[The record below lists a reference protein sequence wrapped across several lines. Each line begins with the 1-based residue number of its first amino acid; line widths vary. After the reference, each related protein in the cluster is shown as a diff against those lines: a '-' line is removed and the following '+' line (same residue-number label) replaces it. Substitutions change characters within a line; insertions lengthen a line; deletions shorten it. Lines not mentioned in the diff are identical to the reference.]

1 MMMMMAI
8 LIWYGLGV
16 QGQHV
21 YRALKRTWEL
31 FTVSEMAMGCVYL
44 CFSTPRV
51 DCVRQWKDGWD
62 LFTSMFGAWGNWIL
76 DTGLVD
82 WWTGGYWVLDWWI
95 GGLVDW
101 WSGGLVDWWTDGM
114 VD

>member
-8 LIWYGLGV
+8 LIWHGLGV

-44 CFSTPRV
+44 CFPHRVRIVYGSGKTDGTCLRRCSTP
-51 DCVRQWKDGWD
+51 G
-62 LFTSMFGAWGNWIL
+62 G
-76 DTGLVD
+76 TG
-82 WWTGGYWVLDWWI
+82 Y
-95 GGLVDW
+95 
-101 WSGGLVDWWTDGM
+101 
-114 VD
+114 

>member
-31 FTVSEMAMGCVYL
+31 FTVLEMAMGCVYL
-44 CFSTPRV
+44 CFSTPRA
-51 DCVRQWKDGWD
+51 DCLRQWKDGWD
-62 LFTSMFGAWGNWIL
+62 LFTSMFDVWGNL
-76 DTGLVD
+76 RAQLETRL
-82 WWTGGYWVLDWWI
+82 
-95 GGLVDW
+95 GGLANTSVT
-101 WSGGLVDWWTDGM
+101 L
-114 VD
+114 